1 MFDRSSGKGKTQIGM
16 AKLQAPRGFGEIS
29 TPAEG
34 VVFRRKNFANPIL
47 LPLREPQE
55 RTNGDRKTQKKK
67 RWIQGNGISS
77 LGTSLHSSWIHIKNK
92 DYGIQQYIDNSSG
105 YRSHRIPHH
114 PLGSPHPVVL
124 LQGSSEHHPLA
135 SESLILD
142 DAIPHTYHPLIPF
155 SDMFKYAI
163 MQYTPQR
170 YIRRADF
177 ETQDTMR
184 HLLDFKAGRRYAT
197 KWAAQIVGKTL
208 SAMDLTN
215 TVIVCI
221 PASCEQTNKRRYKRF
236 SADVCAMCN
245 AINGFEHIQVIGKR
259 EKVHISKKHGQE
271 SNVQIDTDYFNGKR
285 VLLIDDIC
293 TTCATANAFIEQ
305 MQKAGA
311 DVRMTLFLAKT
322 KSYRRTSTIQ
332 YN

>member
-1 MFDRSSGKGKTQIGM
+1 
-16 AKLQAPRGFGEIS
+16 
-29 TPAEG
+29 
-34 VVFRRKNFANPIL
+34 
-47 LPLREPQE
+47 
-55 RTNGDRKTQKKK
+55 
-67 RWIQGNGISS
+67 
-77 LGTSLHSSWIHIKNK
+77 
-92 DYGIQQYIDNSSG
+92 
-105 YRSHRIPHH
+105 
-114 PLGSPHPVVL
+114 
-124 LQGSSEHHPLA
+124 
-135 SESLILD
+135 
-142 DAIPHTYHPLIPF
+142 
-155 SDMFKYAI
+155 MFKYAI

-170 YIRRADF
+170 YMRRADF

-184 HLLDFKAGRRYAT
+184 HLLDFKAGRKYAT

-208 SAMDLTN
+208 
-215 TVIVCI
+215 
-221 PASCEQTNKRRYKRF
+221 

-259 EKVHISKKHGQE
+259 EKVHISKKHDQR

-305 MQKAGA
+305 MQAAGA

-322 KSYRRTSTIQ
+322 KTFRRTSNYQ

>member
-1 MFDRSSGKGKTQIGM
+1 
-16 AKLQAPRGFGEIS
+16 
-29 TPAEG
+29 
-34 VVFRRKNFANPIL
+34 
-47 LPLREPQE
+47 
-55 RTNGDRKTQKKK
+55 
-67 RWIQGNGISS
+67 
-77 LGTSLHSSWIHIKNK
+77 
-92 DYGIQQYIDNSSG
+92 
-105 YRSHRIPHH
+105 
-114 PLGSPHPVVL
+114 
-124 LQGSSEHHPLA
+124 
-135 SESLILD
+135 
-142 DAIPHTYHPLIPF
+142 
-155 SDMFKYAI
+155 MFKYAI

-170 YIRRADF
+170 YMRHADF

-184 HLLDFKAGRRYAT
+184 HLLDFKAGRKYAT

-221 PASCEQTNKRRYKRF
+221 PASCEQ
-236 SADVCAMCN
+236 
-245 AINGFEHIQVIGKR
+245 HIQVIGKR
-259 EKVHISKKHGQE
+259 EKVHISKKHDQR

-305 MQKAGA
+305 MQAAGA

-322 KSYRRTSTIQ
+322 KTFRRTSNYQ

>member
-1 MFDRSSGKGKTQIGM
+1 
-16 AKLQAPRGFGEIS
+16 
-29 TPAEG
+29 
-34 VVFRRKNFANPIL
+34 
-47 LPLREPQE
+47 
-55 RTNGDRKTQKKK
+55 
-67 RWIQGNGISS
+67 
-77 LGTSLHSSWIHIKNK
+77 
-92 DYGIQQYIDNSSG
+92 
-105 YRSHRIPHH
+105 
-114 PLGSPHPVVL
+114 
-124 LQGSSEHHPLA
+124 
-135 SESLILD
+135 
-142 DAIPHTYHPLIPF
+142 
-155 SDMFKYAI
+155 MFKYAI

-170 YIRRADF
+170 YMRKADF

-184 HLLDFKAGRRYAT
+184 HLLDFKAGRKYAT

-208 SAMDLTN
+208 AAMDLTN

-259 EKVHISKKHGQE
+259 EKVHISKTHGQR
-271 SNVQIDTDYFNGKR
+271 SNVQIDTDYFKGKR

-305 MQKAGA
+305 MQAAGA

-322 KSYRRTSTIQ
+322 KNYHRTSNYQ
-332 YN
+332 HN